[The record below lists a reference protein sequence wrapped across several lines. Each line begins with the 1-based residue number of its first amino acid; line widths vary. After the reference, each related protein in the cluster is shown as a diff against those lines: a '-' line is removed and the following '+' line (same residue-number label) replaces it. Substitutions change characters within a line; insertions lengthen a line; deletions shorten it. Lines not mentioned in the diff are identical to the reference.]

1 MKTIRV
7 MTVHTLVFLFAVAAL
22 VSWSS
27 TFYVR
32 KLAERIGC
40 IDEPTERK
48 LHAAG
53 TPRLGGLAIVLG
65 FAAPLLL
72 LPIDRD
78 AAALVSKNVNYLF
91 AVLTSGSLIVALGVY
106 DDLFG
111 SDATKKFAVQ
121 FAAAGILVSFGFH
134 FEKISIYKLG
144 DIDLGWFGAVV
155 SILWIVGVINAMN
168 LIDGMDG
175 LATLVA
181 LTIAASF
188 AVISL
193 IRGDVLTLVIM
204 TTLAG
209 ALTGF
214 FPWNSPPAKIFMGDT
229 GSLFIGLLLAA
240 SSIARNSKSPT
251 LLALTG
257 PALALA
263 LPVVDTLLVMQK
275 RFRLPENST
284 IVDRFRMMF
293 NADRRHIHHILIER
307 TGSQTKALLTI
318 WLVTICFSAAAIT
331 SVVSATKMLGYALG
345 GAGILLLL
353 LARHWGAARQS
364 ERTIRFFWRERGND
378 RLDV

>member
-1 MKTIRV
+1 MNPTRL
-7 MTVHTLVFLFAVAAL
+7 MTVYTLLFLFSIAAI
-22 VSWSS
+22 VSWWS
-27 TFYVR
+27 TIYVR
-32 KLAERIGC
+32 KLAEKIGC
-40 IDEPTERK
+40 IDEPAERK
-48 LHAAG
+48 LHATG

-72 LPIDRD
+72 LPIDQD

-91 AVLTSGSLIVALGVY
+91 AILTSGSIIIALGVY

-111 SDATKKFAVQ
+111 SNATKKFAAQ

-134 FEKISIYKLG
+134 FEKVSIYKLG
-144 DIDLGWFGAVV
+144 DIDLGWFGALV

-175 LATLVA
+175 LATLVS
-181 LTIAASF
+181 LTIAVSF
-188 AVISL
+188 AIIGL

-214 FPWNSPPAKIFMGDT
+214 FPWNRPPAKIFMGDT

-240 SSIARNSKSPT
+240 SSIARNAKSPT

-263 LPVVDTLLVMQK
+263 LPVIDTLLVMQK
-275 RFRLPENST
+275 RFSLADELSMA
-284 IVDRFRMMF
+284 DRVRMMF
-293 NADRRHIHHILIER
+293 NADRRHIHHVLIER

-318 WLVTICFSAAAIT
+318 WIVTVCFSAAAIT
-331 SVVSATKMLGYALG
+331 SVITATKMLGYALG
-345 GAGILLLL
+345 GAGVVLLI
-353 LARHWGAARQS
+353 LARSWGAARVRQQ
-364 ERTIRFFWRERGND
+364 NL
-378 RLDV
+378 RLSVHD